1 MTLESTVICVDNS
14 EYARN
19 GDFTPSRLGAQQD
32 ILNTVARAKLRMNPE
47 NNVALL
53 AFGGSKPRLVNTL
66 TPDTNRILS
75 GFAELTYEGSQNN
88 FATGLRTAH
97 LALKHRISKN
107 HRQRIV
113 VFLCSPL
120 LETEAE
126 LVKLAKKLKKE
137 NVNIDVI
144 NFGENNEN
152 NERLAKFIE
161 TLNGKNTTEVKC
173 HLVNVSAGTS
183 LNEAIRQSAICGEQQ
198 QAMPVDS
205 GNPDDWM
212 NDPNMDPE
220 LAMALRISLEESRA
234 RQQQDNTNDN
244 NQPQVPETV
253 QEVQNE
259 TPEIETAES
268 TGEDELLMQ
277 ALQMSL
283 ANEGVEAEDKDD
295 DEEGLEEADEMDL
308 DNVDFSQLTEEQ
320 QIEFALQM
328 SMRDAAKEDED
339 KDMKE

>member
-14 EYARN
+14 EYSRN
-19 GDFTPSRLGAQQD
+19 GDFVPSRLAAQQD
-32 ILNTVARAKLRMNPE
+32 ILNTIARAKLRMNPE

-53 AFGGSKPRLVNTL
+53 AFGGSKPRLINTL
-66 TPDTNRILS
+66 TPDTNTILS
-75 GFAELTYEGSQNN
+75 GFAGLTHDGDENN
-88 FATGLRTAH
+88 FGTGLRTAH
-97 LALKHRISKN
+97 LALKHRQSKN

-120 LETEAE
+120 QETEQE

-137 NVNIDVI
+137 NVNIDVV

-173 HLVNVSAGTS
+173 HLINVAAGTN
-183 LNEAIRQSAICGEQQ
+183 LNDAIRNSSICGEQQ
-198 QAMPVDS
+198 SSAPVDS

-234 RQQQDNTNDN
+234 RQQQENNTNEAN
-244 NQPQVPETV
+244 VPETV
-253 QEVQNE
+253 PEVPNE
-259 TPEIETAES
+259 TENAQPEATGSAE
-268 TGEDELLMQ
+268 EDELLMQ

-283 ANEGVEAEDKDD
+283 AQDGGENMEEEDGDEDDNAEI
-295 DEEGLEEADEMDL
+295 DL

-328 SMRDAAKEDED
+328 SMRDQQKDDEEN